1 MMTKAIR
8 LYGVND
14 LRLETFEL
22 GPVGDNDVLCEI
34 VCDSICMSS
43 YKAASQGAA
52 HKRVP
57 DDVAKNPVIIGHEF
71 CGKIV
76 EVGKNWRERYHA
88 GDGFAIQPAHFY
100 KGSLQAPGYSYPLCG
115 GDATYVKIPI
125 EILLTDCLL
134 PYRNDTFFYGSLSEP
149 MSCIIGAYH
158 AMYHTRLGV
167 YEHALGIKEG
177 GNLVLLAAAGPMGL
191 GAIDYALHGARK
203 PELLV
208 VTDID
213 DARLNRAAAI
223 YPPEEAKAA
232 GVTLRYVNTAKFD
245 RPEEA
250 LLALTG
256 GTGYHDAICFASVKP
271 VVEQANAI
279 LAPDGCMN
287 FFAGPQDHAFS
298 ANVNYYDVHYSGTH
312 ILGTT
317 GGSTDDMREA
327 ISLMSEGKI
336 NPAAMITHVG
346 GLDCAAETTLNL
358 PKIPGG
364 KKLIYTH
371 IDLPLTAIADFASLG
386 EHDERFF
393 ELGRIVKAH
402 GGLWCAEAERYLLR
416 QESPDRANHTF
427 F

>member
-1 MMTKAIR
+1 MMTKAVR

-14 LRLETFEL
+14 LRLETFDL
-22 GPVGDNDVLCEI
+22 GPVGDDDVLCEI

-71 CGKIV
+71 CGRIA
-76 EVGKNWRERYHA
+76 EVGKNWRGRYSA

-134 PYRNDTFFYGSLSEP
+134 PYRNETYFYGSLSEP

-158 AMYHTRLGV
+158 AMYHTRQGE
-167 YEHALGIKEG
+167 YEHAMGIREG
-177 GNLVLLAAAGPMGL
+177 GNLALLAAAGPMGL
-191 GAIDYALHGARK
+191 GAIDYALHGEKRPA
-203 PELLV
+203 LLV

-213 DARLNRAAAI
+213 DARLSRAASI
-223 YPPEEAKAA
+223 YSPEAAKAC
-232 GVTLRYVNTAKFD
+232 GVKLLYVNTAKLEQ
-245 RPEEA
+245 PVHE
-250 LLALTG
+250 LLSLTG
-256 GTGYHDAICFASVKP
+256 GTGYQDAICFAPVKP

-279 LAPDGCMN
+279 LAFDGCLN

-312 ILGTT
+312 IMGTT
-317 GGSTDDMREA
+317 GGSTGDMREA
-327 ISLMSEGKI
+327 ILLMNAGDI
-336 NPAAMITHVG
+336 NPAAMITHIG
-346 GLDCAAETTLNL
+346 GLNCAAETTLNL

-371 IDLPLTAIADFASLG
+371 IDLPLTAIDDFERLG
-386 EHDERFF
+386 ERDELFF
-393 ELGRIVKAH
+393 ELGRIVKAN
-402 GGLWCAEAERYLLR
+402 GGLWCAVAERYLLGN
-416 QESPDRANHTF
+416 QPAVGTN
-427 F
+427 